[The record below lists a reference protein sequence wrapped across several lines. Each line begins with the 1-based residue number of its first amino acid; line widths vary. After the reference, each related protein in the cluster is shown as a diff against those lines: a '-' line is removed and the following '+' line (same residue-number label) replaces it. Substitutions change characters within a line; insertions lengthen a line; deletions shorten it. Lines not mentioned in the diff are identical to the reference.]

1 MKEKRRKFFQ
11 KKKTSLIEKVSS
23 LVDNLDGKQDD
34 QFDFERFRLNLEK
47 KRNHARKAFVKK
59 HRKSLRW
66 LKHRGLDLA
75 TLTQK
80 GIRVGVA
87 AMVLAS
93 LIAGYGIQGLEKSLE
108 GVKGEKNQR
117 VERRLSENELASSHS
132 LVARLQKYLPT
143 GVTDLDLKKTEEIAA
158 ELSDSFGFPIKSTLE
173 GHILPSYYGFTGY
186 EQHLLRYPGDA
197 TFYHAQ
203 SAADWEKY
211 GTEGMAPST
220 GAWGYFSFSK
230 EALSDDLVEA
240 EKWYAVCQTFL
251 IPGWNEHW
259 AEYAEWYKYRKVIM
273 VNVETG
279 QACVCPLGDSG
290 PATWTGKVFG
300 ASPEAMWALG
310 LGTGP
315 RRGKVLMFF
324 VDDPK
329 NLIPFGP
336 VSPREVETLAE
347 A

>member
-1 MKEKRRKFFQ
+1 MKEKRRKFLQ
-11 KKKTSLIEKVSS
+11 KKKTSLIEKVNS
-23 LVDNLDGKQDD
+23 LVDRLDGKKDD

-47 KRNHARKAFVKK
+47 KRDHARKVFVKK

-66 LKHRGLDLA
+66 LERRGLDFA

-80 GIRVGVA
+80 GIRVGAA

-93 LIAGYGIQGLEKSLE
+93 LIAGYGIQGLEKRLT
-108 GVKGEKNQR
+108 GVRGEKSER
-117 VERRLSENELASSHS
+117 VERELSENDLALAHS

-143 GVTDLDLKKTEEIAA
+143 EVSNLEPNDTEDIAA
-158 ELSDSFGFPIKSTLE
+158 ELSNSFGFPIKTTLE
-173 GHILPSYYGFTGY
+173 DHILPSYYGFTGY

-197 TFYHAQ
+197 TFYHVQNAEE
-203 SAADWEKY
+203 WEKY

-220 GAWGYFSFSK
+220 GAWGYFAFSK

-251 IPGWNEHW
+251 IPGWDGHW
-259 AEYAEWYKYRKVIM
+259 AEYAEWYRYRKVIM

-290 PATWTGKVFG
+290 PATWTGKTFG

-329 NLIPFGP
+329 SLVPLGP
-336 VSPREVETLAE
+336 ISPREVETLAE